1 MKKIITF
8 SVLLLSV
15 FQAKAQYS
23 KFIQAVDEYV
33 PAPGQF
39 VNTLP
44 QYEEGNT
51 AADMAQK
58 CTECIAAGKGDMITL
73 GAYGGYVTFHFDHP
87 VANIPGQKDFAVWGN
102 AFYDNSEPAIVMVS
116 VDENQNG
123 LPDDTWYEL
132 AGSEYYKSATVHG
145 YEITYTYDAL
155 NSPTIAE
162 TLLSTSPL
170 LSPIFA
176 AVLLRERV
184 TKYNILGILISTA
197 GVFALTL
204 AGSTNY
210 SIGSYWGIPL
220 AFAAVSAAVID
231 SVMMRKAPLKYSA
244 LSFIFYTQLIS
255 LCFFIPIWF
264 IKEGPQ
270 VFDNGQWTLDNGQ
283 FVTALWC
290 VGYLT
295 IFASVIAFILFC
307 YALRQI
313 GVTQANA
320 FNNIRPA
327 FTALWMILFFGEHLP
342 LAKWIG
348 MGLIIFGLFVCQKQE
363 KVSDS

>member
-1 MKKIITF
+1 MSVSGNRTQYVAVAALIASMIIWSVSGIAIKHALAVLPPFTMIVMRF
-8 SVLLLSV
+8 VPSVLLMLIIGLVRRKHSL
-15 FQAKAQYS
+15 FCLQKMEL
-23 KFIQAVDEYV
+23 KD
-33 PAPGQF
+33 
-39 VNTLP
+39 LP
-44 QYEEGNT
+44 LFL
-51 AADMAQK
+51 
-58 CTECIAAGKGDMITL
+58 IAGFCQPFL
-73 GAYGGYVTFHFDHP
+73 
-87 VANIPGQKDFAVWGN
+87 
-102 AFYDNSEPAIVMVS
+102 
-116 VDENQNG
+116 
-123 LPDDTWYEL
+123 
-132 AGSEYYKSATVHG
+132 YYLL
-145 YEITYTYDAL
+145 ETYAYDAL

-197 GVFALTL
+197 GVFALML

-231 SVMMRKAPLKYSA
+231 SIMMRKAPLKYSS
-244 LSFIFYTQLIS
+244 LSFVFYTQLVS
-255 LCFFIPIWF
+255 LCFFVPIWF
-264 IKEGPQ
+264 IKEGPSAI
-270 VFDNGQWTLDNGQ
+270 LDLRFQISNIEVQ
-283 FVTALWC
+283 TALWC

-295 IFASVIAFILFC
+295 VFASVTAFILFC

-327 FTALWMILFFGEHLP
+327 FTALWMFLFFGEHLP

-348 MGLIIFGLFVCQKQE
+348 MGLIIFGLFVCQKKE